1 MFLTPHPPLLGRRIR
16 HCTAGLQILRHSLTQ
31 VTREVNTHTNLT
43 INGTFFSRST
53 LSQICKKAQQT
64 SVVEIE
70 LEPLS
75 IEDRPAPALPPSRAN
90 NQSSTTHPF
99 PTQSSTARSSHSTSQ
114 LSTTQSSAGHCTARD
129 SKGYLLPSNEQ
140 ADSRAESGSPET
152 GRCSGIYSYAY
163 QHMVARIM
171 AFRMLQRRGRLGA
184 ASAQIHRH
192 HRRQRPPA
200 RRPSSD
206 PTPRFWN
213 VQDSSGSTQDS
224 SSSTRLPQSGV
235 RREFAETSSSAAS
248 DYLEP
253 SPRDDTQHGSVYEQI
268 DDREI
273 VMMVTNV

>member
-1 MFLTPHPPLLGRRIR
+1 M
-16 HCTAGLQILRHSLTQ
+16 
-31 VTREVNTHTNLT
+31 
-43 INGTFFSRST
+43 
-53 LSQICKKAQQT
+53 
-64 SVVEIE
+64 
-70 LEPLS
+70 
-75 IEDRPAPALPPSRAN
+75 EDRPAPALPPSRVN
-90 NQSSTTHPF
+90 NQSSTTHPS
-99 PTQSSTARSSHSTSQ
+99 PTQSSTARSSHSTAQ
-114 LSTTQSSAGHCTARD
+114 LSTTQSSAGHCTSARD
-129 SKGYLLPSNEQ
+129 SQGYLLPSDEQ
-140 ADSRAESGSPET
+140 ADSTAESGSPET

-206 PTPRFWN
+206 PTSRFWN
-213 VQDSSGSTQDS
+213 LQDSSGSTQDS

-235 RREFAETSSSAAS
+235 RREFAETSSSADS

-253 SPRDDTQHGSVYEQI
+253 LQIDGIQQGPVYERI

-273 VMMVTNV
+273 VMMGTNV